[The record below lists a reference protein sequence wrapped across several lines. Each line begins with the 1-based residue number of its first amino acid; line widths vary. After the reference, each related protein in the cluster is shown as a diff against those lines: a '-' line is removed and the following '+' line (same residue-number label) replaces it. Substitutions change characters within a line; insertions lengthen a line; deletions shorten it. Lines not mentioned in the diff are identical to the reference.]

1 MWKNRAWLVCY
12 CFLSSLSAILQARM
26 WLPDLRLGWEL
37 WCLTPLS
44 TIFQLYHGG
53 QCYWWSKPKK
63 TTNLLQVTDKLYH
76 IMLYWVHLAWRG
88 IELTTYGVIGT
99 GCISTCKSNYH
110 TIIWWPR
117 WPRLPDLL
125 QSKYKI
131 NNLLYEKCQNLLL
144 QNLPYQIRVIT
155 KLPNYEQ
162 SHKGK
167 VKTHKHINTKSVN
180 NRKTEN
186 RNDPDLV
193 QAFLKKWWVESD
205 FKDIV
210 ATVEI

>member
-88 IELTTYGVIGT
+88 IELTTYG
-99 GCISTCKSNYH
+99 CISTCKSNYH

-117 WPRLPDLL
+117 WPRLPDFIQNK
-125 QSKYKI
+125 QSFIWKMSKSF
-131 NNLLYEKCQNLLL
+131 
-144 QNLPYQIRVIT
+144 IT
-155 KLPNYEQ
+155 KFTISN
-162 SHKGK
+162 KG
-167 VKTHKHINTKSVN
+167 N
-180 NRKTEN
+180 NKITEL
-186 RNDPDLV
+186 RAIS
-193 QAFLKKWWVESD
+193 QRESQNS
-205 FKDIV
+205 
-210 ATVEI
+210 